1 MIDKKQ
7 IKTTIKK
14 VWTGIHPV
22 RDSRRKSLV
31 KALSW
36 RVIGTL
42 DTIALSWI
50 VTGKLTIAV
59 SIGVLE
65 LVTKT
70 ALYYVHERAWA
81 NIEIASYRQLEGEA

>member
-1 MIDKKQ
+1 MINKKL
-7 IKTTIKK
+7 IKK
-14 VWTGIHPV
+14 IWTGIHPV
-22 RDSRRKSLV
+22 RDSRRKSLI

-42 DTIALSWI
+42 DTIILSWI
-50 VTGKLTIAV
+50 ITGRMTLAV

-70 ALYYVHERAWA
+70 ALYYFHERVWA
-81 NIEIASYRQLEGEA
+81 KIEVASYQQLEKAH